1 MCVYECVCVSVC
13 MCMGVY
19 VCMCECVCVWV
30 YVCMCMGVY
39 IWMCM
44 FVSMYVYGCVYMNV
58 YECVCV
64 YVYGCVCVCAWWL
77 WSDRGQQWS
86 GWGGQSRQQ
95 CPPRTHPAGFC
106 CQETKGRGKPPPS
119 SSSLMCDP
127 GMLREM
133 TIWRW
138 GHGLNGFYRSLPD
151 AIRDPTLRQVGGVG
165 VIRWSS
171 SQTLVCQVSCVF
183 INPQFY
189 KTPEAWRT

>member
-1 MCVYECVCVSVC
+1 MCVY
-13 MCMGVY
+13 
-19 VCMCECVCVWV
+19 ECVCVWV
-30 YVCMCMGVY
+30 YVCVCMGVY

>member
-1 MCVYECVCVSVC
+1 MNAFKESREMCVYMNVYVCECMCVCVWVCIYECVCLWVC
-13 MCMGVY
+13 MCMGVCTWM
-19 VCMCECVCVWV
+19 CMSV
-30 YVCMCMGVY
+30 YVCMCMGV
-39 IWMCM
+39 
-44 FVSMYVYGCVYMNV
+44 
-58 YECVCV
+58 
-64 YVYGCVCVCAWWL
+64 CVCVCAWWL

-151 AIRDPTLRQVGGVG
+151 AIRDPTLWQVGGVG